1 MDESSMVRV
10 GSGRDCLRKARPLA
24 EECPP
29 ASSADWPIDDVD
41 GALAGV
47 AARQQ
52 PQGRFGEVDGVED

>member
-1 MDESSMVRV
+1 LSP
-10 GSGRDCLRKARPLA
+10 KARPLA

-52 PQGRFGEVDGVED
+52 LQGRFGEVDGVED